1 LYICDT
7 RIDPELLAVSEKEVD
22 AVVKPKTRGVAKD
35 TRSDKRM
42 KVRPFAAAAL
52 RLKGG
57 KAKGRKPRGVTA
69 KPAKKPATT
78 SAKKPA
84 KAQPREVDFRVREL
98 DPQRKCGVG
107 TSVERLYRVD
117 ECDEDGAVRL
127 HLVFLDR
134 HGWYCEHG
142 RNCPAVPHARK
153 LGDRARHHGST
164 QNGRMRA

>member
-1 LYICDT
+1 M
-7 RIDPELLAVSEKEVD
+7 RE
-22 AVVKPKTRGVAKD
+22 VAKD
-35 TRSDKRM
+35 TRSDTTV
-42 KVRPFAAAAL
+42 KVKPFVATVVG
-52 RLKGG
+52 LKGG
-57 KAKGRKPRGVTA
+57 PLKASKAKRPKPTTA
-69 KPAKKPATT
+69 KAKPKTAAARPAKKLVTT

-84 KAQPREVDFRVREL
+84 KAETPDVDFRVREL
-98 DPQRKCGVG
+98 DPHRKCGVG

-117 ECDEDGAVRL
+117 ECEKDGAVRL

-153 LGDRARHHGST
+153 LGDRARQPGPT